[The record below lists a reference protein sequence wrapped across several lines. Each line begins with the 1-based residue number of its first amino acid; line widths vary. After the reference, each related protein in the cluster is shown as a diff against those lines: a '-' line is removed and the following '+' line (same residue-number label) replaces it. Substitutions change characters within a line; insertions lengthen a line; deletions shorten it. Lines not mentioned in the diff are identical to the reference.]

1 MPFEFMDPEQTKLT
15 LRVEGPKSF
24 SVVHGFHY
32 RDQYDEEAPY
42 SVPDQFGPTDLASV
56 PFFLQWL
63 VLSYGK
69 HTMAAL
75 VHDVYWDNDKTQAEL
90 RRANTAFRH
99 AMWESDVPYVRRWF
113 MWTAVTLGMLTK
125 SGIGRLRVGLWALAL
140 LTATAAPLAAHD
152 IVLSWQVPARVALAA
167 GLLAAG
173 AVVAWALGSKAIAGI
188 SRRVVTGLIG
198 LLVVMTVFSLVGHVD
213 WVADH
218 GWLVAAVALV
228 VGILAWGKLIAAGIF
243 ATIEV
248 VIILLPLLA
257 IVFGLLLY
265 GALEVAM
272 LGLLKLGRA
281 IKGKSGKKPI
291 GTLNPVASDNLQAPP
306 PAPDARLKAS
316 QV

>member
-1 MPFEFMDPEQTKLT
+1 MPFEFKDPKETKLT

-24 SVVHGFHY
+24 SVVHGFTY
-32 RDQYDEEAPY
+32 ADQYADGEAFT
-42 SVPDQFGPTDLASV
+42 VPDQFGPTDLASV

-75 VHDVYWDNDKTQAEL
+75 VHDVYWDNTKTQAEL
-90 RRANTAFRH
+90 RKANTAFRH
-99 AMWESDVPYVRRWF
+99 AMWESDVPFVRRWF

-125 SGIGRLRVGLWALAL
+125 SGSGRLRVGVWALAL
-140 LTATAAPLAAHD
+140 VKAATAPLAAHG
-152 IVLSWQVPARVALAA
+152 IVLSWKVPLWVALVAGIMAA
-167 GLLAAG
+167 GTTLAW
-173 AVVAWALGSKAIAGI
+173 VLGSKAIAGI
-188 SRRVVTGLIG
+188 SRKVVTGLIG
-198 LLVVMTVFSLVGHVD
+198 LLAVVSLVSLVGHIE

-243 ATIEV
+243 GTVEV
-248 VIILLPLLA
+248 VVILLPILA

-281 IKGKSGKKPI
+281 VKGKSGKKPI

-306 PAPDARLKAS
+306 PAPDAQLKAS